1 MAIDK
6 RITGEAGE
14 LEIEEKD
21 ITEVLGPS
29 TMDQESNIVE
39 MMEDGSAIINP
50 EDEAPEVEFYDNLAE
65 AVDESELQRIS
76 NKLLGDYETAKDSRK
91 DWEDGYVKGLDL
103 LGFKYT
109 ERSQPFQGASGVTH
123 PLYSPNPSH
132 SFKHTLTKKCYPL
145 VVPFTHKS
153 SVIKHP
159 MSWRKPSVLR
169 IS

>member
-29 TMDQESNIVE
+29 AMDQESNIVE

-65 AVDESELQRIS
+65 AVD
-76 NKLLGDYETAKDSRK
+76 
-91 DWEDGYVKGLDL
+91 
-103 LGFKYT
+103 
-109 ERSQPFQGASGVTH
+109 
-123 PLYSPNPSH
+123 
-132 SFKHTLTKKCYPL
+132 
-145 VVPFTHKS
+145 
-153 SVIKHP
+153 
-159 MSWRKPSVLR
+159 
-169 IS
+169 